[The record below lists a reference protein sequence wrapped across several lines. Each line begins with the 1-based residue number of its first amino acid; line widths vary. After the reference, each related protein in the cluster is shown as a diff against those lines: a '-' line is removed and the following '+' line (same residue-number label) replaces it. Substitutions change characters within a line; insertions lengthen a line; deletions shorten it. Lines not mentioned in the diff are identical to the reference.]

1 MEPRILQR
9 PVILSYVVIWI
20 LLKYEYITILLSL
33 INRMTME
40 NLNYF
45 CRLGTVDFM
54 PTFRELPKMQCLSV
68 IHLTRDIDL
77 SLFHNNR
84 RKCSDHT
91 EAHYSV
97 ISMGFMSFSHSCG
110 ASIEF
115 SLSVYPSICTQVTTI
130 EQHNELK
137 RYPILVNYTKR
148 TRNNFIF
155 QLSDDIIDG

>member
-1 MEPRILQR
+1 MWEVR
-9 PVILSYVVIWI
+9 
-20 LLKYEYITILLSL
+20 LKKQWSIDKVLKHSTITWNLCHIKLRFYLNIAAIYYYFAESDKL
-33 INRMTME
+33 YDTLE

-54 PTFRELPKMQCLSV
+54 PTFRELPKMQYLSV

-77 SLFHNNR
+77 SLFHHNR
-84 RKCSDHT
+84 RKYSDQH

-97 ISMGFMSFSHSCG
+97 IFMGFMSFSHSCG

-115 SLSVYPSICTQVTTI
+115 SLSVYPPLCMRVATI

-137 RYPILVNYTKR
+137 RYPILVNYIK
-148 TRNNFIF
+148 
-155 QLSDDIIDG
+155 GK